1 MGAST
6 PDAAA
11 PLIEARTP
19 RASSVIVHRVPAGCA
34 ERFAQWQHGVTQAAQ
49 RFPGYLGTEHYPPAD
64 DSHQEWVVVVHFA
77 DAAALRLWLDS
88 PERAAWTAKL
98 PPEVAD
104 FRLKTLSGGFGPWF
118 AGLVDADAPLPRW
131 KMALSVLFGLYPTV
145 MLLAVVLAPH
155 TRHLG
160 LAVSMLIGNLA
171 SCVILEWLGM
181 PAVRLV
187 LRPWLRANDK
197 KGRAVTVV
205 GTALI
210 LAALG
215 VTTFLFSLVTG

>member
-1 MGAST
+1 MTPPS

-11 PLIEARTP
+11 PLIEARGP

-34 ERFAQWQHGVTQAAQ
+34 DSFAQWQHGVTQAAQ
-49 RFPGYLGTEHYPPAD
+49 RFPGYVGTEHYPPAD
-64 DSHQEWVVVVHFA
+64 AGQSHWVVVLHFA
-77 DAAALRLWLDS
+77 DAAALRHWLDS
-88 PERAAWTAKL
+88 PERAAWTGKL

-104 FRLKTLSGGFGPWF
+104 FRLKTLAGGFGPWF

-145 MLLAVVLAPH
+145 MLLVVFLAPH
-155 TRHLG
+155 TQPLG
-160 LAVSMLIGNLA
+160 LAVSMLLSNVA

-187 LRPWLRANDK
+187 LRPWLRAGGK
-197 KGRAVTVV
+197 RGGTVTIV

-215 VTTFLFSLVTG
+215 VMAFLFSRVTG

>member
-1 MGAST
+1 MNSSS

-11 PLIEARTP
+11 PPIEARAP

-64 DSHQEWVVVVHFA
+64 AGQSHWVVVLHFA
-77 DAAALRLWLDS
+77 DAAALRHWLDS

-118 AGLVDADAPLPRW
+118 AGLVDAGAPLPRW

-145 MLLAVVLAPH
+145 MLLAVFLAPH
-155 TRHLG
+155 TRALG
-160 LAVSMLIGNLA
+160 LPVAMLLSNVA

-181 PAVRLV
+181 PAVRFV
-187 LRPWLRANDK
+187 LRPWLRAGGK
-197 KGRAVTVV
+197 RSGAVTVV
-205 GTALI
+205 GTALV

-215 VTTFLFSLVTG
+215 AMAFLFSRITG

>member
-1 MGAST
+1 MNPSS

-11 PLIEARTP
+11 PLIEARGP

-34 ERFAQWQHGVTQAAQ
+34 ESFAQWQHGVTQAAQ
-49 RFPGYLGTEHYPPAD
+49 RFPGYVGTEHYPPAD
-64 DSHQEWVVVVHFA
+64 AGQSNWVVVLHFA
-77 DAAALRLWLDS
+77 DAAALRHWLDS

-98 PPEVAD
+98 PSEVAG

-118 AGLVDADAPLPRW
+118 AGLVDVDAPLPRW
-131 KMALSVLFGLYPTV
+131 KMALSVLFGLYPIV
-145 MLLAVVLAPH
+145 MVLVVLLAPH
-155 TRHLG
+155 IQPLG
-160 LAVSMLIGNLA
+160 LAASMLLSNVA

-187 LRPWLRANDK
+187 LRPWLRASGK
-197 KGRAVTVV
+197 RGGTVTIV

-215 VTTFLFSLVTG
+215 VMAFLFSRVTG

>member
-1 MGAST
+1 MASSS

-11 PLIEARTP
+11 PLIEARGP

-34 ERFAQWQHGVTQAAQ
+34 EHFAQWQRGVTQAAQ
-49 RFPGYLGTEHYPPAD
+49 RFPGYMGTEHYPPAD
-64 DSHQEWVVVVHFA
+64 ARHLDWVVVVHFA
-77 DAAALRLWLDS
+77 DAAALRHWLDS

-104 FRLKTLSGGFGPWF
+104 FRLKTLAGGFGPWF
-118 AGLVDADAPLPRW
+118 AGLVEADAPLPRW

-145 MLLAVVLAPH
+145 MLLAVFLAPH
-155 TRHLG
+155 TQPLG
-160 LAVSMLIGNLA
+160 LAVSMLLSNVA

-197 KGRAVTVV
+197 KGRAVSLV
-205 GTALI
+205 GTALT

-215 VTTFLFSLVTG
+215 VMAFLFSLVTG

>member
-1 MGAST
+1 MNPSSS
-6 PDAAA
+6 DAAA
-11 PLIEARTP
+11 PLIEARPP

-34 ERFAQWQHGVTQAAQ
+34 ERFAQWQQGVTQAAQ

-64 DSHQEWVVVVHFA
+64 AGQSQWVVVIHFA
-77 DAAALRLWLDS
+77 DAATLQHWLDS

-104 FRLKTLSGGFGPWF
+104 FRFKTLSGGFGPWF
-118 AGLVDADAPLPRW
+118 AGLVDAAAPLPRW

-145 MLLAVVLAPH
+145 MLLVVFLAPH
-155 TRHLG
+155 TQPLG
-160 LAVSMLIGNLA
+160 LAVSMLLSNVA

-187 LRPWLRANDK
+187 LGPWLRAG
-197 KGRAVTVV
+197 GRSGGTVSVV
-205 GTALI
+205 GTAII
-210 LAALG
+210 LTALG
-215 VTTFLFSLVTG
+215 VMAFLFSRVTG

>member
-1 MGAST
+1 MNPSS

-11 PLIEARTP
+11 PRIEARTP
-19 RASSVIVHRVPAGCA
+19 RASSVIVHRVPAECA
-34 ERFAQWQHGVTQAAQ
+34 ERFAQWQHSVTQAAQ
-49 RFPGYLGTEHYPPAD
+49 RFPGYVGTDHYPPTGAGQL
-64 DSHQEWVVVVHFA
+64 HWVVVIHFA
-77 DAAALRLWLDS
+77 DAAALQHWLDS

-118 AGLVDADAPLPRW
+118 AGLVDADGPLPRW

-145 MLLAVVLAPH
+145 MLLAVFLAPH
-155 TRHLG
+155 MQPLG
-160 LAVSMLIGNLA
+160 LAVSMLLSNLA

-187 LRPWLRANDK
+187 LRPWLRASGKN
-197 KGRAVTVV
+197 GGTVTLV

-210 LAALG
+210 LAVLG
-215 VTTFLFSLVTG
+215 AMAFLFSRVTG

>member
-1 MGAST
+1 MNPSS

-11 PLIEARTP
+11 PLIEARG
-19 RASSVIVHRVPAGCA
+19 RLASSVIVHRVPAGCA
-34 ERFAQWQHGVTQAAQ
+34 ASFAQWQHGVTQAAQ
-49 RFPGYLGTEHYPPAD
+49 RFPGYVGTEHYPPAD
-64 DSHQEWVVVVHFA
+64 AGQSHWVVVIHFA
-77 DAAALRLWLDS
+77 DAAGLQHWLGS

-145 MLLAVVLAPH
+145 MLLAVFLAPH
-155 TRHLG
+155 MKSLG
-160 LAVSMLIGNLA
+160 LAVSMLLSNLA
-171 SCVILEWLGM
+171 SCVLLEWLGM

-197 KGRAVTVV
+197 KGRAVSLV

-215 VTTFLFSLVTG
+215 VMAFLFSRVTG

>member
-1 MGAST
+1 MNPPS

-11 PLIEARTP
+11 PPIEARTS

-34 ERFAQWQHGVTQAAQ
+34 ERFAHWQHGVTQAAQ
-49 RFPGYLGTEHYPPAD
+49 RFPGYVGTEHYPPAD
-64 DSHQEWVVVVHFA
+64 AGHSHWVVVIHFA
-77 DAAALRLWLDS
+77 DAAALRHWLDS

-145 MLLAVVLAPH
+145 MLLAVFLAPQMQP
-155 TRHLG
+155 LG
-160 LAVSMLIGNLA
+160 LATSMLLSNVA

-187 LRPWLRANDK
+187 LGPWLRVSGK
-197 KGRAVTVV
+197 SGGAVSVV

-215 VTTFLFSLVTG
+215 VMAFLFSRVTG